1 MKKLSGCSLAF
12 TAQSDTLKSLQ
23 HLHVGID
30 QIGLVNIINEAFLSP
45 MHCFTPLPAA
55 SPCTTFSN
63 YSENPLFVSVESVRK
78 RLSKL
83 NPCKANGPDNI
94 PGWLLKENAD
104 ILAGPV
110 SNILNYSYRE
120 GRLPSPWKQ
129 ADVVHVPKQWPV
141 REVNK
146 HLRPISLTPILSKMS
161 EDYVVDTYVKAA
173 VLERIDPQQFGAVPK
188 SSTTHALISM
198 LHSWLKSTD
207 GDGATTRVVLFDFR
221 KTFDL
226 IDHHILAQKA
236 LLV

>member
-30 QIGLVNIINEAFLSP
+30 QIGLANIINEAFLSP
-45 MHCFTPLPAA
+45 MYCFTPLPAA
-55 SPCTTFSN
+55 SPCTTFGN
-63 YSENPLFVSVESVRK
+63 YSTLFVSVESVCK

-83 NPCKANGPDNI
+83 KPCKTNGPDNI

-110 SNILNYSYRE
+110 SDILNYSYRE
-120 GRLPSPWKQ
+120 GRLPSSWKH
-129 ADVVHVPKQWPV
+129 ADVVPVPKQKPV

-146 HLRPISLTPILSKMS
+146 HLRSISLTPILSKMS
-161 EDYVVDTYVKAA
+161 EDYVLDTYVKPA

-188 SSTTHALISM
+188 PSTTHALISM

-207 GDGATTRVVLFDFR
+207 GDGATTRAVLFDFR
-221 KTFDL
+221 KAFDL